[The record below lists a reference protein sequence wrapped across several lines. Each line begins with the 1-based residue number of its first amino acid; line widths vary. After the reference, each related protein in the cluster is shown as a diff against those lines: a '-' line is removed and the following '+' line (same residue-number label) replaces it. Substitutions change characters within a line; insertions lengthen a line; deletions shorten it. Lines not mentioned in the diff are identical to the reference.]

1 MGQLHITL
9 GGMSTELSGYPVA
22 QCRNTKLNLL
32 TVDAIHSGVGVPA
45 FTIR

>member
-1 MGQLHITL
+1 MGQLHIKL
-9 GGMSTELSGYPVA
+9 GGMSTELTGYPVA

-32 TVDAIHSGVGVPA
+32 RVTAIRSGVGVPA